1 MARYAGR
8 DRRVRYVLPVAV
20 EVQLLLVDGNDD
32 LQRTRGNIA
41 EGPAADML
49 GRLLLV
55 LGPAPVATPTVGL
68 ALSLLLPATIVVAV
82 RLSDL
87 PGRLV
92 AVGAALP
99 VRALFGRS
107 TAVVAVGR
115 PVVCSV
121 RLYAAVA
128 GIRVMAALV
137 MASSVTRAAVIVIVR
152 AIVLAMVPLGVSV
165 SVAIASRLVLGATA
179 FLAAALVGM
188 LSAIAAVHAVVVA
201 AVHAVVVAIVLA
213 RGERLRH
220 GAGRG
225 GEGADKP
232 DCAERGKKAAPSAV
246 ERDESALRANSF
258 QFQPPSHA
266 ARYRSGVN
274 FR

>member
-1 MARYAGR
+1 MAKILTLMQGRPGDALHIRHRRAAVDVGFVVALPADDAEDAHRGGMARYAGR

-128 GIRVMAALV
+128 GIRVMP
-137 MASSVTRAAVIVIVR
+137 
-152 AIVLAMVPLGVSV
+152 PLSW
-165 SVAIASRLVLGATA
+165 LL
-179 FLAAALVGM
+179 
-188 LSAIAAVHAVVVA
+188 
-201 AVHAVVVAIVLA
+201 
-213 RGERLRH
+213 
-220 GAGRG
+220 
-225 GEGADKP
+225 P
-232 DCAERGKKAAPSAV
+232 
-246 ERDESALRANSF
+246 
-258 QFQPPSHA
+258 
-266 ARYRSGVN
+266 
-274 FR
+274 